1 MKVQNYKE
9 NQYDEELFKKL
20 SLLLII
26 LARHA
31 RTYELVRTIKPRQFI
46 SVFVSVIPSTKC
58 EEPRNDGSAPQ
69 TPALTT
75 APVSY

>member
-31 RTYELVRTIKPRQFI
+31 RTY
-46 SVFVSVIPSTKC
+46 
-58 EEPRNDGSAPQ
+58 
-69 TPALTT
+69 
-75 APVSY
+75 